1 MAQDSDRKDVSKS
14 ISHQL
19 FIEKIIDGMYDWVR
33 VLDKDDNML
42 YLNQAM
48 REGLASNPTGEKC
61 YEIIGRDVPCD
72 NCISRQAVF
81 DGIPHEKEEYING
94 RIYSVMSSPIKNDQD
109 QTIAVVEVLRD
120 VTQMKKLQREI
131 LKQNRKLQNDLAIA
145 RKLQRSLLPKE
156 LSDGRL
162 QFSFIYKPCEALGGD
177 FLDVYKIDEDHVGI
191 YIADVSGHGVS
202 ASMLTVFLRSSINKK
217 LLSPAEALADLYRQ
231 FNENNFDQ
239 NLYITVFYTIID
251 LKNKRL
257 TYSNAGHNV
266 CPVIFNKDKFQILRM
281 PGIPISDW
289 LEKPLFKDDTA
300 DLEAGDSI
308 FLYTDG
314 IVELRGE
321 DGSQFGEERLL
332 DILLN
337 ESSEPGVTL
346 NKIVDSACTFV
357 GANRFTEIS
366 DDVTLALIKIK

>member
-1 MAQDSDRKDVSKS
+1 MAQNSDRKDVSKS

-300 DLEAGDSI
+300 DLEADDSI

-346 NKIVDSACTFV
+346 NKIVESACTFV